1 MARAKVPKLLRWNVL
16 TQRGDPRL
24 MNETND
30 SPNVGMT
37 PLLAAAALQDHLM
50 TVAHDL
56 ERLQRLLDD
65 AGEAL
70 SLHFYS
76 ASELVSTLLRR
87 DEGLADASKASLGSV
102 VEDIAGAITAL
113 QFQDMATQLIAH
125 TSQRLRNCADQLA
138 RDTFGDDEDGEAM
151 VEIAPLRPNPV
162 TQDEMDA
169 GSVELF

>member
-1 MARAKVPKLLRWNVL
+1 MLI
-16 TQRGDPRL
+16 
-24 MNETND
+24 NE
-30 SPNVGMT
+30 SQELPEVGMS
-37 PLLAAAALQDHLM
+37 PLLAAAELQDHLM
-50 TVAHDL
+50 TVTHDL

-76 ASELVSTLLRR
+76 ASSHVTSLLKRDDDLSDVSKT
-87 DEGLADASKASLGSV
+87 ALGGV
-102 VEDIAGAITAL
+102 IEDIAGAITAL

-169 GSVELF
+169 GSIELF

>member
-1 MARAKVPKLLRWNVL
+1 MQIDSSTAELD
-16 TQRGDPRL
+16 GD
-24 MNETND
+24 MSTM
-30 SPNVGMT
+30 S
-37 PLLAAAALQDHLM
+37 LLAAAELQDHLM
-50 TVAHDL
+50 TVTNDL

-70 SLHFYS
+70 STHFFS
-76 ASELVSTLLRR
+76 ASNEAMTLLSSS
-87 DEGLADASKASLGSV
+87 DGTPASAGLKQIMQ
-102 VEDIAGAITAL
+102 DIAGAVTAL

-138 RDTFGDDEDGEAM
+138 RDTFGMDDEDGAAV

-169 GSVELF
+169 GSIELF

>member
-1 MARAKVPKLLRWNVL
+1 M
-16 TQRGDPRL
+16 D
-24 MNETND
+24 ETS
-30 SPNVGMT
+30 SPDTGGMD
-37 PLLAAAALQDHLM
+37 PLLAAAELQDHLM
-50 TVAHDL
+50 TVTNDL

-70 SLHFYS
+70 SAHFFS
-76 ASELVSTLLRR
+76 ASTHISALMEAA
-87 DEGLADASKASLGSV
+87 EGGGSADNGKLKQVMS
-102 VEDIAGAITAL
+102 DIAGAITAL

-138 RDTFGDDEDGEAM
+138 RDTFGDDEDGEAV

-169 GSVELF
+169 GSIELF

>member
-1 MARAKVPKLLRWNVL
+1 MDENS
-16 TQRGDPRL
+16 
-24 MNETND
+24 
-30 SPNVGMT
+30 SPDTEGMT
-37 PLLAAAALQDHLM
+37 PLLAAAELQDHLM
-50 TVAHDL
+50 TVTNDL

-70 SLHFYS
+70 SEHFFS
-76 ASELVSTLLRR
+76 ASTHISALMEASAQ
-87 DEGLADASKASLGSV
+87 GLPSDNAKLKQVMG
-102 VEDIAGAITAL
+102 DIAGAITAL

-138 RDTFGDDEDGEAM
+138 KDTFGDDEDGETV

-169 GSVELF
+169 GSIELF

>member
-1 MARAKVPKLLRWNVL
+1 
-16 TQRGDPRL
+16 
-24 MNETND
+24 MNESIEPLD
-30 SPNVGMT
+30 PGMS
-37 PLLAAAALQDHLM
+37 PLLAAAELQDHLM
-50 TVAHDL
+50 TVTHDL

-76 ASELVSTLLRR
+76 ASNHVNGLLRSS
-87 DEGLADASKASLGSV
+87 DAPATHVGPVLNKV
-102 VEDIAGAITAL
+102 MEDIAGAITAL

-138 RDTFGDDEDGEAM
+138 RDTFGDDEDGESV
-151 VEIAPLRPNPV
+151 VELAPLRPNPV

-169 GSVELF
+169 GSIELF